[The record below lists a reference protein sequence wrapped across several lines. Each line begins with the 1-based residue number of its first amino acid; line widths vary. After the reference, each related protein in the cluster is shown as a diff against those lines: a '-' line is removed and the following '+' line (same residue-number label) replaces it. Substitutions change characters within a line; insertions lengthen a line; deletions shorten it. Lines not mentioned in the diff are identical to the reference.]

1 MAGPIDVGSLIQQVF
16 ANNQSLQ
23 PMRDEARQAK
33 VDIANDG
40 NLLIE
45 AMAKQSAA
53 VRASTL
59 AEQTSK
65 LGQQEAVLLRQ
76 RQLGLDANNP
86 ANDRMAKL
94 ASYLEEESNAH
105 RSAVEEMQQ
114 LNSVGL
120 LDNPIQYLVN
130 QFKLDQVEQN
140 AATALSAKQAYLQE
154 MQGIHTLAQENVQT
168 IVQSKLAKTQGEL
181 QATLDQQ
188 AAEATKLATEQR
200 QLNAHKNLS
209 AINAVYGMTADE
221 HGVWFKA
228 AQLQADQANRERD
241 ASQDA
246 LRYKMLELQYNDA
259 LKDRNGKAALVSAM
273 REHAIALGGDP
284 NQIAAAPEERL
295 LGNEALKSHFFS
307 TFGGTSVGP
316 YSALNAVESMGNPRS
331 FLHTLPTTRWIKEK
345 SESIVLPPELLKA
358 PQAKIDKF
366 YDEELLKLAKQ
377 EMLGDSDN
385 SLLTRLPAVGEL
397 KQVKA
402 IDQIKLYRKYA
413 AGAPDTK
420 HFSLKQLIG
429 MAVADPANL
438 ADTAKRTQLLND
450 IVKLAQISVT
460 YTGSSYVPDLFGL
473 PKQALS
479 EHGYKINPSELLKL
493 ANAGVPDQLARR
505 FFDLTKP
512 GDVQLLLSLVSKKS
526 PNWNPAISPLYP
538 RGAQEFATQ
547 VGSEAA
553 AAQLRQADPIS
564 SGNTKPTNYRSG
576 K

>member
-23 PMRDEARQAK
+23 PMRDEGRQAK

-53 VRASTL
+53 TRQVTL

-65 LGQQEAVLLRQ
+65 LGQQEAALLRQ

-94 ASYLEEESNAH
+94 ATYLEEESNTH
-105 RSAVEEMQQ
+105 RSAVERSQQ
-114 LNSVGL
+114 LQQTGVFP
-120 LDNPIQYLVN
+120 NPIKWLI
-130 QFKLDQVEQN
+130 DQMELEGVEKQ

-188 AAEATKLATEQR
+188 AAEATALAAKQR
-200 QLNAHKNLS
+200 QQNAGINLS
-209 AINAVYGMTADE
+209 ALGQVYNMTADE

-241 ASQDA
+241 SEKSQIQLDM
-246 LRYKMLELQYNDA
+246 LRMSYDEA
-259 LKDRNGKAALVSAM
+259 LKSRDGKAALVSAM

-295 LGNEALKSHFFS
+295 LNNEALKSHFFS
-307 TFGGTSVGP
+307 TFGGSSIGP

-331 FLHTLPTTRWIKEK
+331 FLHALPTTRWVKEK

-366 YDEELLKLAKQ
+366 YDEELLRIAKQ
-377 EMLGDSDN
+377 EMQGDSDN

-402 IDQIKLYRKYA
+402 INQIGLYRKYA

-429 MAVADPANL
+429 MAAADPANL

-450 IVKLAQISVT
+450 IVKLANISVN
-460 YTGSSYVPDLFGL
+460 YTATSYVPDLFGL

-493 ANAGVPDQLARR
+493 ANAGVPEQLSRR

-512 GDVQLLLSLVSKKS
+512 GDVQLLLSLVSKKA

-538 RGAQEFATQ
+538 RGAQDYATQ
-547 VGSEAA
+547 VGADAA

-564 SGNTKPTNYRSG
+564 SGSAKPTNYRSG

>member
-33 VDIANDG
+33 VDIADDG

-86 ANDRMAKL
+86 ASDRMAKL
-94 ASYLEEESNAH
+94 ASYLEEESTAH
-105 RSAVEEMQQ
+105 RSAVERSQQ
-114 LNSVGL
+114 LQQTGVFP
-120 LDNPIQYLVN
+120 NPIKWLI
-130 QFKLDQVEQN
+130 DQMELEGVEKQ

-209 AINAVYGMTADE
+209 AINAVYNMTADE

-259 LKDRNGKAALVSAM
+259 LKDRDGKAAVVGDM
-273 REHAIALGGDP
+273 RRFAVENLGADP
-284 NQIAAAPEERL
+284 NAIKNAPDEL
-295 LGNEALKSHFFS
+295 ILNHKQLKDSYLT
-307 TFGGTSVGP
+307 TFGIGSPRGP
-316 YSALNAVESMGNPRS
+316 YSALNAIESMRNPNNYLLS
-331 FLHTLPTTRWIKEK
+331 SPVANWVKEK
-345 SESIVLPPELLKA
+345 MASIPVTPELLKA
-358 PQAKIDKF
+358 KEEDRNNMYDTSLLMMAEQELAGDADNSKI
-366 YDEELLKLAKQ
+366 YRLPSIGELRNIPGLAK
-377 EMLGDSDN
+377 
-385 SLLTRLPAVGEL
+385 LPL
-397 KQVKA
+397 FK
-402 IDQIKLYRKYA
+402 KYLST
-413 AGAPDTK
+413 APDTTRYGMK
-420 HFSLKQLIG
+420 QVIGFALKDPTL
-429 MAVADPANL
+429 AVDG
-438 ADTAKRTQLLND
+438 TKRAMLVRD
-450 IVKLAQISVT
+450 IARLAQISVN
-460 YTGSSYVPDLFGL
+460 YTSSGYLPSAYGL
-473 PKQALS
+473 PDQRAS
-479 EHGYKINPSELLKL
+479 SAGYKVMPTEILQA
-493 ANAGVPDQLARR
+493 ANANLPEAMKKR
-505 FFDLTKP
+505 FFDLTKE
-512 GDVQLLLSLVSKKS
+512 GDVQLLVSL
-526 PNWNPAISPLYP
+526 AM
-538 RGAQEFATQ
+538 G
-547 VGSEAA
+547 GA
-553 AAQLRQADPIS
+553 AAQTGRQRLFGVNFGQELRATDPIERES
-564 SGNTKPTNYRSG
+564 RTGKKPSR
-576 K
+576 KDKE